1 MAVVDEVIAFWLT
14 EVGPKGWYSGGDA
27 LDATIRERYL
37 PLWQS
42 AYDCGLR
49 SWLTRPRGV
58 LAYLIVTDQ
67 FPRNMFRSDAQAFA
81 TDAMALRTAK
91 QAIDQKT
98 DLKVGEPER
107 QFFYMPLM
115 HSECLTDQDR
125 SVRMML
131 TRMPETGASNLLH
144 AKAHREIIRK
154 FGRFPYRND
163 AFGRESTEDEN
174 RFINQGGYGRLV
186 KSLGENAR

>member
-1 MAVVDEVIAFWLT
+1 MAIVDEVIAFWMT

-27 LDATIRERYL
+27 LDAKIRERYL
-37 PLWQS
+37 PLWQT
-42 AYDCGLR
+42 AHDHGLHA
-49 SWLTRPRGV
+49 WLTRPRGM

-67 FPRNMFRSDAQAFA
+67 FPRNMFRGDAQAFA

-91 QAIDQKT
+91 QAIDQKA

-144 AKAHREIIRK
+144 AKAHREIIRR

-163 AFGRESTEDEN
+163 AFARKSSEDES
-174 RFINQGGYGRLV
+174 RFITEGGYGQIM
-186 KSLGENAR
+186 KSLSEDAR